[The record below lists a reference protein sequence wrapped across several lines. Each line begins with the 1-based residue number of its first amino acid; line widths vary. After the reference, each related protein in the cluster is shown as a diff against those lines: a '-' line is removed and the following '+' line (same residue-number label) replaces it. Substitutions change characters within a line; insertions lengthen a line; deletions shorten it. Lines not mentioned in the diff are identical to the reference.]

1 MLSDEVLDKVID
13 RVVRRIE
20 LGNTYTLEQ
29 IGKTINKI
37 GKLTPSKAQQLEQ
50 IIRYGG
56 DYDKIVKKLSEIT
69 NLNVKDIYKIFEE
82 VAKND
87 YNFAKQF
94 YNYRNKK
101 FIPYDKNIA
110 LQRQVEAIARETAQ
124 TYLNISN
131 TMAFSKVVN
140 GKVVYTSLS
149 RTYQDTIDKAILSVS
164 QGKSTF
170 QEQMYSTIKELASS
184 GLKTIDYASGRSY
197 RIDSSVR
204 MNLKQGLRTLHNQIQ
219 EITGEEFGANMVE
232 ISVHSH
238 PALDHLM
245 QGHQFMVEEYNKL
258 QNGEEA
264 KDLKGRTYSL
274 DYDNNGNYRKI
285 STLNCYHYVFYGIAG
300 ISTPEYTDEELQKII
315 DENNKGFT
323 FENKHY
329 SLYDGEQLLRNIE
342 LELRK
347 TKDIQIMGRA
357 SGNIQVIEEAQ
368 NKITQLTNKYKDIL
382 KASGLSSKLNRA
394 RVLNYRRVNVAK
406 LKQK

>member
-29 IGKTINKI
+29 IGKSIKKI
-37 GKLTPSKAQQLEQ
+37 GALSPTSAQRLGQV
-50 IIRYGG
+50 IRYGG

-110 LQRQVEAIARETAQ
+110 LKRQVEAIARETAQ

-149 RTYQDTIDKAILSVS
+149 KTYQDTIDKAILSVIE
-164 QGKSTF
+164 GKNTF

-184 GLKTIDYASGRSY
+184 GLKTIDFASGRSY

-219 EITGEEFGANMVE
+219 EITGEEFGADGVE

-238 PALDHLM
+238 PAIDHEKVQGRQFSKEEYAKLNDGLDAKDYKGKTYTLDHD
-245 QGHQFMVEEYNKL
+245 HK
-258 QNGEEA
+258 NG
-264 KDLKGRTYSL
+264 
-274 DYDNNGNYRKI
+274 YRPI
-285 STLNCYHYVFYGIAG
+285 STMNCYHYIFAIVLGV
-300 ISTPEYTDEELQKII
+300 SDPEYTDKELKEII
-315 DENNKGFT
+315 NENEKGFE
-323 FENKHY
+323 FDGKHY
-329 SLYDGEQLLRNIE
+329 SMYDGTQLQRNIE

-347 TKDIQIMGRA
+347 AKDTQILAKA
-357 SGNIQVIEEAQ
+357 SNNMELVKESQER
-368 NKITQLTNKYKDIL
+368 ITQLTNKYKELVNI
-382 KASGLSSKLNRA
+382 SGLPSKLSRA
-394 RVLNYRRVNVAK
+394 RVSGYRRTKVK
-406 LKQK
+406 

>member
-20 LGNTYTLEQ
+20 QGNTYVLEQ

-37 GKLTPSKAQQLEQ
+37 GKLTPSKAYQLEQ
-50 IIRYGG
+50 MLKYGG
-56 DYDKIVKKLSEIT
+56 DFNKIVKELSRIT
-69 NLNVKDIYKIFEE
+69 NLNVNDIYKIFEE
-82 VAKND
+82 VAKSD

-94 YNYRNKK
+94 YNYRGRK
-101 FIPYDKNIA
+101 FIPYKDNIA
-110 LQRQVEAIARETAQ
+110 LQTQVNAIARQTAQ
-124 TYLNISN
+124 TYLNMANSYAFKTLKNGRYVN
-131 TMAFSKVVN
+131 TP
-140 GKVVYTSLS
+140 LS
-149 RTYQDTIDKAILSVS
+149 TMYQEVIDKAILSVS
-164 QGKSTF
+164 QGKNTF

-197 RIDSSVR
+197 RLDSSVR
-204 MNLKQGLRTLHNQIQ
+204 MNLKEGLRTLHNQIQ

-264 KDLKGRTYSL
+264 KDLKGKIYSL
-274 DYDNNGNYRKI
+274 DHDNNGNYRKI

-300 ISTPEYTDEELQKII
+300 ISTPEYTDEELQIII
-315 DENNKGFT
+315 DKNNKGFT

-347 TKDIQIMGRA
+347 TKDMQIMGRA

-368 NKITQLTNKYKDIL
+368 NKITQLTNKYREVL
-382 KASGLSSKLNRA
+382 KSSGLPSKLERA
-394 RVLNYRRVNVAK
+394 RVPGYRRTKVK
-406 LKQK
+406 